1 MKIQD
6 IRLTRSKSDSCHS
19 YWHVCVCVHT
29 VLVLGNHYTYF
40 QPHLKSAAK
49 CDLMCILKWNMIG
62 MRLLPVLPATR
73 LYTISHLNFK

>member
-6 IRLTRSKSDSCHS
+6 IRLPGQNLIPVTVTD
-19 YWHVCVCVHT
+19 VCVCVHT
-29 VLVLGNHYTYF
+29 ISLWSFHCSSF
-40 QPHLKSAAK
+40 QPDLKSAAK

-73 LYTISHLNFK
+73 LYTISQLNFK